1 MSGLRKLFTIL
12 RPRLCDA
19 AMCDVLSNALTEG
32 LNVPALRDSR
42 GEGMIA
48 AIARPHSKSRAIVR
62 ASAKISVML
71 LI

>member
-1 MSGLRKLFTIL
+1 
-12 RPRLCDA
+12 
-19 AMCDVLSNALTEG
+19 MCDVLSNALTEG